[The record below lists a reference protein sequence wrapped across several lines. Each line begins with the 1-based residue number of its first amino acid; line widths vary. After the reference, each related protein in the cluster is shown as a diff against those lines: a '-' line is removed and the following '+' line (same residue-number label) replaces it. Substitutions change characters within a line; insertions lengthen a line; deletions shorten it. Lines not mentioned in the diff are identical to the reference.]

1 MEFDWDG
8 GNFVLAKDF
17 RLLFFVGSERSGTT
31 LFGQILNYHPSCLI
45 ANESKFLEKVLR
57 KGRSPNESFKA
68 MCDQAKHQFESGLEN
83 AHHYRDSVGRYQPRW
98 KAMGHLSETDDF
110 TKGEILVVGDKKAR
124 GAVKVFERKKDRFM
138 TFLSEHPNVY
148 LLQMVR
154 DPAAAGLSYMK
165 SHEIPTFREA
175 CDRIIHCARVA
186 DQLSSIGTRFHRLFY
201 EDLLESP
208 HEQIRAT
215 CAWLGL
221 PVTEVWLERMAA
233 LVDKQNPVVPDERRM
248 EASRILRGHDA
259 RVLER
264 YLEPPYV
271 SPGGVSDAVTGPS
284 GS

>member
-1 MEFDWDG
+1 MEFEWDG
-8 GNFVLAKDF
+8 GDLVLAKDF

-31 LFGQILNYHPSCLI
+31 LFGQILNYHPNCLI
-45 ANESKFLEKVLR
+45 ANESKFLERVLR
-57 KGRSPNESFKA
+57 KERSPEESFKR

-83 AHHYRDSVGRYQPRW
+83 AHHYSTSVGRYQPRW

-110 TKGEILVVGDKKAR
+110 TKREILVVGDKKAR
-124 GAVKVFERKKDRFM
+124 GAVKVFERNRERFM
-138 TFLSEHPNVY
+138 TFLSDNPNVF

-175 CDRIIHCARVA
+175 CGRIIHCSHVA
-186 DQLSSIGTRFHRLFY
+186 DQLSSIGSRFHRLYY

-221 PVTEVWLERMAA
+221 PITEVWLDRMAA
-233 LVDKQNPVVPDERRM
+233 LVDKENPAVPDERRI
-248 EASRILRGHDA
+248 EASDILREHDA
-259 RVLER
+259 RVLGR

-271 SPGGVSDAVTGPS
+271 TRGSTNDPGAGTS